1 MKKHLLLSAAALA
14 VALLAQP
21 LIPRADAS
29 PAGDKMK
36 ALSFLIGSWDC
47 TWHAGPQSGEKL
59 STFTPVMGGS
69 WLQQTESVKAP
80 NGTMVVQTMH
90 FSGYDPSSGEYMHV
104 GPNADGTYEVA
115 RSKDFRTFS
124 NVHPAG
130 DDATLKQISE
140 TEWSLSEPFTQG
152 GQKFVYEE
160 KCIKR

>member
-1 MKKHLLLSAAALA
+1 MKKHMLLTAAAFA
-14 VALLAQP
+14 VVLLVQP
-21 LIPRADAS
+21 LMPHADAS
-29 PAGDKMK
+29 PASEKMK
-36 ALSFLIGSWDC
+36 ALSFLIGSWNC
-47 TWHAGPQSGEKL
+47 SWHAGPQSGEKL

-80 NGTMVVQTMH
+80 NGSMVIQTMH
-90 FSGYDPSSGEYMHV
+90 YSGYDPSSGEYMHV

-115 RSKDFRTFS
+115 HSKDFRTFS

-130 DDATLKQISE
+130 DDATFTKLSD
-140 TEWSLSEPFTQG
+140 TEVTLSEPFTQG